1 MELGRCAAGL
11 VFAAPAVPI
20 AAVANVSLGVV
31 FALGM
36 LPVAMLGLP
45 PTRPARLKLF
55 AVGILFA
62 GFYAAGCVVGKVS
75 LLAIAAM
82 FVVAGGSALV
92 AASHHKAAA
101 LLPALA
107 TPAFALGMNHPAPD
121 GFKLAAMFLAGAAWT
136 TLVDVLWPLPDP
148 ADLAQRPQQ
157 PPPRSHDP
165 SRRTVRTYALLFAA
179 AAAIG
184 IAVAYALDLSHPAW
198 AGAAAV
204 FIMRPDPN
212 LVTSRAIGR
221 VCATIA
227 GVLLAALLYQHG
239 IGEAAIIV
247 IAVCTVAAMVATRSS
262 HWYVTAAGS
271 GLVVLLISGV
281 SSTEAFEHAFSDRIF
296 ETLLGA
302 ALALLLG
309 VLGPRLLRAHDRDAG
324 LAQGLATKRVGGR
337 G

>member
-1 MELGRCAAGL
+1 MTGITWNWADAQRGL
-11 VFAAPAVPI
+11 VCAAPAVPI

-31 FALGM
+31 FALGV
-36 LPVAMLGLP
+36 LPVALLGLP
-45 PTRPARLKLF
+45 PTRAARLKLF
-55 AVGILFA
+55 VVGVLFA
-62 GFYAAGCVVGKVS
+62 GAYAAGCVVGEVS

-82 FVVAGGSALV
+82 FVVAGGSVL
-92 AASHHKAAA
+92 AAATHHRAAA

-107 TPAFALGMNHPAPD
+107 TPAFALGMNHPAPE

-136 TLVDVLWPLPDP
+136 TLVNLVWPLPDP
-148 ADLAQRPQQ
+148 ADLAQQPRPQSSG
-157 PPPRSHDP
+157 SHP
-165 SRRTVRTYALLFAA
+165 GSPRTVRTYALLFAA
-179 AAAIG
+179 AATIG

-204 FIMRPDPN
+204 FIMRPDPK

-221 VCATIA
+221 VGATIA
-227 GVLLAALLYQHG
+227 GVLLAAWLYQYG

-247 IAVCTVAAMVATRSS
+247 IAVCSVAAMVGTRTSR
-262 HWYVTAAGS
+262 WYVSAAGS

-281 SSTEAFEHAFSDRIF
+281 SSTEAFEHAFGDRIF

-309 VLGPRLLRAHDRDAG
+309 VLAPRLLRA
-324 LAQGLATKRVGGR
+324 
-337 G
+337 